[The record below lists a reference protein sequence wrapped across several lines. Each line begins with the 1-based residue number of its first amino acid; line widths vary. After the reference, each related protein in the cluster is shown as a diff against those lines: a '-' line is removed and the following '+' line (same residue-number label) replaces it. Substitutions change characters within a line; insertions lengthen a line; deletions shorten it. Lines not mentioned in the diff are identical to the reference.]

1 MYLTQ
6 NEYVRNGGKKDMDK
20 DMYNRY
26 AFTACRTVDFYT
38 SGRIYKDIAY
48 YNGVENLPY
57 ERDLKHLI
65 TELIFIMQK
74 SDVSGNNISSVSNE
88 GYSESYQTY
97 SVNDL
102 KSAQIQCIKRYLSI
116 HTDHD
121 GTPLLYSGV

>member
-57 ERDLKHLI
+57 ERDLCAAHKPVKHSR
-65 TELIFIMQK
+65 K
-74 SDVSGNNISSVSNE
+74 HCHAGGNRRDFRM
-88 GYSESYQTY
+88 GGKT
-97 SVNDL
+97 
-102 KSAQIQCIKRYLSI
+102 
-116 HTDHD
+116 
-121 GTPLLYSGV
+121 G

>member
-48 YNGVENLPY
+48 A
-57 ERDLKHLI
+57 R
-65 TELIFIMQK
+65 
-74 SDVSGNNISSVSNE
+74 
-88 GYSESYQTY
+88 
-97 SVNDL
+97 
-102 KSAQIQCIKRYLSI
+102 
-116 HTDHD
+116 
-121 GTPLLYSGV
+121 